1 MADENKHRTE
11 EWRVLEDKGLLD
23 GEELL
28 ALKILAGEACALPF
42 VRPVGLAAGEFTVPD
57 SFFEPLPDDLL
68 RLFNGE
74 GPDDCAH

>member
-1 MADENKHRTE
+1 MTDENKRRVE
-11 EWRVLEDKGLLD
+11 EWRMLEEKGLLQGD
-23 GEELL
+23 DLL

-42 VRPVGLAAGEFTVPD
+42 ERPMDLAAGELTVPD

-74 GPDDCAH
+74 GRDDCEP

>member
-1 MADENKHRTE
+1 MADENKRRDE
-11 EWRVLEDKGLLD
+11 EWRMLEEKGLLA

-42 VRPVGLAAGEFTVPD
+42 ERPIGLAAGEFSVPD

-68 RLFNGE
+68 RLFNGD
-74 GPDDCAH
+74 GPDDCGH